1 MANNLEEETR
11 QKLAMNS
18 RLRALETEREHMAEQ
33 LEEEEVRTKNLEK
46 NLGTLS
52 QQLAEARKKNKD
64 ECENLARLEEIN
76 KKQARDLEE
85 LQHKMEELQAAN
97 DKLDKSKKKLSA
109 ELDDANIEL
118 DSNRNKVVDLEK
130 KQGNFNKILAEEKL
144 NYERI
149 SAERD
154 VAERDAREKETK
166 LLNLNRDLEDHQARL
181 YESRRT
187 CNQLQVQR
195 DALLNSQGRV
205 DKNINE
211 LERAK
216 RLLKQDLAEKK
227 TQLEELGDK
236 LQQTEDKKLQL
247 EVNMNTLKAQY
258 ERNLVAKEEAA
269 EEKRRGMA
277 KQVRQFMRLESC
289 LQQKNSRIFNIVCGS
304 VNISF

>member
-18 RLRALETEREHMAEQ
+18 RLRALETERKHMAEQ

-64 ECENLARLEEIN
+64 ECENLARLEE
-76 KKQARDLEE
+76 KHARDLEE

-144 NYERI
+144 NSERI

-154 VAERDAREKETK
+154 NAERDAREKETK
-166 LLNLNRDLEDHQARL
+166 LSNLNRDLEDHQARL

-187 CNQLQVQR
+187 CNQLQVER
-195 DALLNSQGRV
+195 DALLKSQGMV
-205 DKNINE
+205 DKNVHE

-236 LQQTEDKKLQL
+236 LQQTEDQKLQL
-247 EVNMNTLKAQY
+247 EVNMNALKEQY

-289 LQQKNSRIFNIVCGS
+289 LQKKNSRIFNIVCGS

>member
-18 RLRALETEREHMAEQ
+18 RLRALETERKHMAEQ

-64 ECENLARLEEIN
+64 ECENLARLEE
-76 KKQARDLEE
+76 KHARDLEE

-144 NYERI
+144 NSERI

-154 VAERDAREKETK
+154 NAERDAREKETK
-166 LLNLNRDLEDHQARL
+166 LSNLNRDLEDHQARL

-187 CNQLQVQR
+187 CNQLQVER
-195 DALLNSQGRV
+195 DALLKSQGMV
-205 DKNINE
+205 DKNVHE

-247 EVNMNTLKAQY
+247 EVNMNALKEQY

>member
-18 RLRALETEREHMAEQ
+18 RLRALETERKHMAEQ

-64 ECENLARLEEIN
+64 ECENLARLEE
-76 KKQARDLEE
+76 KHARDLEE

-144 NYERI
+144 NSERI

-154 VAERDAREKETK
+154 NAERDAQEKETK
-166 LLNLNRDLEDHQARL
+166 LSNLNRDLEDHQARL

-187 CNQLQVQR
+187 CNQLQVER
-195 DALLNSQGRV
+195 DALLKSQGMV
-205 DKNINE
+205 DKNVHE

-236 LQQTEDKKLQL
+236 LQQTEDQKLQL
-247 EVNMNTLKAQY
+247 EVNMNALKEQY

-289 LQQKNSRIFNIVCGS
+289 LQKKNSRIFNIVCGS

>member
-64 ECENLARLEEIN
+64 ECENLARLEE
-76 KKQARDLEE
+76 KHARDLEE

-144 NYERI
+144 NSERI

-154 VAERDAREKETK
+154 NAERDAREKETK
-166 LLNLNRDLEDHQARL
+166 LSNLNRDLEDHQARL

-187 CNQLQVQR
+187 CNQLQVER
-195 DALLNSQGRV
+195 DALLKSQGMV
-205 DKNINE
+205 DKNVHE

-236 LQQTEDKKLQL
+236 LQQTEDQKLQL
-247 EVNMNTLKAQY
+247 EVNMNALKEQY

-289 LQQKNSRIFNIVCGS
+289 LQKKNSRIFNIVCGS